1 MTNKGTMTRLA
12 KLEWPPPGY
21 DRPSADESSGY
32 IQVKIYKNIAL
43 ELDYLRTAVN
53 ALIERANR

>member
-1 MTNKGTMTRLA
+1 MTTRLV

-21 DRPSADESSGY
+21 DRPTADDSPGDF
-32 IQVKIYKNIAL
+32 QVKLYKNTTI

-53 ALIERANR
+53 ALIERANREDF